1 MQVRLERIWQML
13 LYQMPGNSEAAI
25 HVKVGV
31 LKIWVNIQQKFSG
44 GVLFR

>member
-1 MQVRLERIWQML
+1 MQLRLERIWQVL

-25 HVKVGV
+25 LVKVSV
-31 LKIWVNIQQKFSG
+31 LKIWANIQQKFSG